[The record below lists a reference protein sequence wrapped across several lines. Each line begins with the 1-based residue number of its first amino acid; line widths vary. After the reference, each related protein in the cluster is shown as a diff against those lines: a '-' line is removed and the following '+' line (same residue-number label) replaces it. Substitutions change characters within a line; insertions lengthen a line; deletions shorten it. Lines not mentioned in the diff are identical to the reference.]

1 MLRAHT
7 TIEGVHM
14 GSTNL
19 RRDIPLYVDYY
30 LQGRLNLDD
39 LVSQEISLA
48 QIPEAYEQLRRG
60 EVLRSVVTS
69 F

>member
-1 MLRAHT
+1 
-7 TIEGVHM
+7 M

-19 RRDIPLYVDYY
+19 RRDIPMYVDYY

-48 QIPEAYEQLRRG
+48 QIPQAYEQLRRG
-60 EVLRSVVTS
+60 EVIRSVVTS

>member
-1 MLRAHT
+1 
-7 TIEGVHM
+7 M

-19 RRDIPLYVDYY
+19 KRDIPMFVDYY

-39 LVSQEISLA
+39 LVSQEIGLA
-48 QIPEAYEQLRRG
+48 DINAAYEQLRAG
-60 EVLRSVVTS
+60 KVIRSVVTS

>member
-1 MLRAHT
+1 M
-7 TIEGVHM
+7 
-14 GSTNL
+14 
-19 RRDIPLYVDYY
+19 YVDYY

-48 QIPEAYEQLRRG
+48 DIPDAYEQLRAG
-60 EVLRSVVTS
+60 KVIRSVVTK